1 MAVTKIKPVK
11 GGLKKALDYIQNPD
25 KTDDKMLVSS
35 FGCGYETAY
44 EEFTNTLSNARD
56 KGNNLAHHLIQ
67 SFEPGESTPEQ
78 AHEIGRRLA
87 DELTKG
93 RHEYVL
99 TTHIDKGHVHNHL
112 IFCAASFIDHKK
124 YISNKKSYYEIRNF
138 SDKLCKEY
146 GLAVLSPT
154 HDKDRGAGKGKHYAE
169 HAADM
174 HGGGSWKSK
183 LKLAIDDIIPQ
194 SKDFEDF
201 LKRLEDTGHEIKRG
215 KYISVRAPGQE
226 RFTRTKTLG
235 ADYTEE
241 SITKRI
247 AGDYVLDVPAH
258 EQGAQ
263 ERGITPTAEQAD
275 NVIDFAAATDTP
287 DIQVVDSGD
296 MDIVNLDTPGRG
308 DIDSAD
314 IDINIF
320 AVHKA
325 DGNISNTTKD
335 STATKTPA
343 SSTPSE
349 RTTYTRPAPAVNLIK
364 DIENC
369 VKAQQ
374 SAGFERWQKI
384 QNLKEA
390 AKTLNFLTEN
400 NLLQYSALE
409 NKTAEV
415 AAAFDSTADTL
426 KAAEKRLAD
435 MAALLK
441 NISTYQ
447 QTKPIIDGLTTTKN
461 KDSYRREH
469 QSAFILHEA
478 AAKALK
484 AHAGEGGKLPNPA
497 ALQAEYN
504 RLTEKK
510 NALRT
515 EYGKLQKQA
524 QEYGIVKKNVDSI
537 LNPGTERARG
547 RARQAEL

>member
-35 FGCGYETAY
+35 FGCGYETAF

-78 AHEIGRRLA
+78 AHEIGKRLA
-87 DELTKG
+87 DEITKG

-124 YISNKKSYYEIRNF
+124 YVSNKKTYYEIRNF

-169 HAADM
+169 HAADL

-183 LKLAIDDIIPQ
+183 LKTAIDDIIPQ

-201 LKRLEDTGHEIKRG
+201 LKRLEATGHEIKRG

-235 ADYTEE
+235 VDYTEE
-241 SITKRI
+241 SIIKRI

-258 EQGAQ
+258 QQGAQ
-263 ERGITPTAEQAD
+263 ERGITQTAEQAATHDGQAD

-287 DIQVVDSGD
+287 DIQVMDSGD
-296 MDIVNLDTPGRG
+296 IDIANLNIPGMSDT
-308 DIDSAD
+308 DSAD

-320 AVHKA
+320 AA
-325 DGNISNTTKD
+325 KD
-335 STATKTPA
+335 NSKSTATKGAA

-349 RTTYTRPAPAVNLIK
+349 RTTYTRPAP
-364 DIENC
+364 
-369 VKAQQ
+369 
-374 SAGFERWQKI
+374 
-384 QNLKEA
+384 
-390 AKTLNFLTEN
+390 
-400 NLLQYSALE
+400 
-409 NKTAEV
+409 
-415 AAAFDSTADTL
+415 
-426 KAAEKRLAD
+426 
-435 MAALLK
+435 
-441 NISTYQ
+441 
-447 QTKPIIDGLTTTKN
+447 P
-461 KDSYRREH
+461 H
-469 QSAFILHEA
+469 QSAPHTPGQPRRSTLSKILKTA
-478 AAKALK
+478 
-484 AHAGEGGKLPNPA
+484 
-497 ALQAEYN
+497 
-504 RLTEKK
+504 
-510 NALRT
+510 
-515 EYGKLQKQA
+515 
-524 QEYGIVKKNVDSI
+524 
-537 LNPGTERARG
+537 
-547 RARQAEL
+547 